1 MVEPVLCPAALRP
14 GDRVRVVA
22 PSGPFD
28 RALFWRGVGW
38 LGARYRVELDRS
50 VLSRA
55 GFLAGS
61 DDRRCQELNGALRA
75 PGVAAILS
83 ARGGYG
89 LTRIVDRLD
98 LPALLEAPKW
108 FVGFSDATTLHV
120 ALARIGIASLHAHNV
135 CGLGR
140 GDAVERS
147 RWLAALEQ
155 PRACRRI
162 EGLESWQPG
171 HASGLL
177 FGGNLTVLFS
187 CAAAGRLRVPD
198 GAVLVLED
206 ITESAYRI
214 DRMLTA
220 LTTAGAFDRAAAVV
234 VGELTDCPAGPHGV
248 PPLEVMR
255 ERLSRLGLPV
265 LAGLR
270 AGHGRSNLPLPF
282 GLPARVEPGALTIC
296 PPVAGAKPASSG

>member
-1 MVEPVLCPAALRP
+1 VLRPDALRP

-38 LGARYRVELDRS
+38 LGSRYRVELDRAL
-50 VLSRA
+50 LSKS

-61 DDRRCQELNGALRA
+61 DDRRAEELNLALRSRD
-75 PGVAAILS
+75 VRAILN

-89 LTRIVDRLD
+89 LTRILDRLD
-98 LPALLEAPKW
+98 LPAIVDAPKW

-120 ALARIGIASLHAHNV
+120 ALGRIGVASLHAHNV

-140 GDAVERS
+140 GDARERAD
-147 RWLAALEQ
+147 WLAALED
-155 PRACRRI
+155 PGACRQI
-162 EGLESWQPG
+162 VGLESWQPG
-171 HASGLL
+171 HAEGPL
-177 FGGNLTVLFS
+177 FGGNLTVLFT
-187 CAAAGRLRVPD
+187 CAAAGRLRVPER
-198 GAVLVLED
+198 AVLVLED
-206 ITESAYRI
+206 VTEAAYRL

-220 LTTAGAFDRAAAVV
+220 LTTAGLFDRASAVV
-234 VGELTDCPAGPHGV
+234 VGDLTDCPTGTHGV
-248 PPLEVMR
+248 PPLQVVR

-265 LAGLR
+265 LAGLGS
-270 AGHGRSNLPLPF
+270 GHGRRNLPLPF

-296 PPVAGAKPASSG
+296 PR